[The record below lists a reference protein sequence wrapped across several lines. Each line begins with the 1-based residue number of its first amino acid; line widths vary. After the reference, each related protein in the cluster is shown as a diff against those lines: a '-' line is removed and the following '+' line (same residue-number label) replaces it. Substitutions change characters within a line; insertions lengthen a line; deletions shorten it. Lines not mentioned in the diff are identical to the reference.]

1 MVDRVRDA
9 YRVRVDLGL
18 VRHQGGMLDGSEV
31 EDGLLR
37 LGVVKG
43 VASEEGGG
51 LMRVLLLMVDV
62 GLHLIRIL

>member
-1 MVDRVRDA
+1 
-9 YRVRVDLGL
+9 
-18 VRHQGGMLDGSEV
+18 MLDGSEV

-37 LGVVKG
+37 LGVGKG

-62 GLHLIRIL
+62 DLHFIRIL